1 MGPKHLG
8 CRGGRW
14 GECAL
19 KSLLGEA
26 GAQTANYSSR
36 AKSEAER
43 SKSQC
48 RVGAEMGELNSSLE
62 IRRCFM
68 KEVMGSIS
76 KI

>member
-1 MGPKHLG
+1 MQVDSLPAEPPGKPKS
-8 CRGGRW
+8 W
-14 GECAL
+14 
-19 KSLLGEA
+19 SLLGEA